1 MVSRT
6 PELSLKD
13 TFLRAVA
20 GLPEE
25 DVRADVVAEALG
37 YLQQG
42 FDAHYAGGTTTDD
55 EVLVG
60 DNAYALAVET
70 IARLDEP
77 RFVAVASRMI
87 RDGAG
92 RIAAGGVV
100 SLQTWT
106 PTSQASS
113 TSSPR
118 RDRRGPRRGSKRP
131 LRGCGGGLG
140 NPPQET
146 RNRLPSGSQRA
157 LLVREMFDRIA
168 GRYDLLNTLMTAGL
182 NRLWNR

>member
-1 MVSRT
+1 MQKPAGRT
-6 PELSLKD
+6 PALSLED

-25 DVRADVVAEALG
+25 DERAGVVAEALG
-37 YLQQG
+37 YLQRG
-42 FDAHYAGGTTTDD
+42 FDAHYARGRATDD
-55 EVLVG
+55 DVLVG

-92 RIAAGGVV
+92 RIAAGGPV

-106 PTSQASS
+106 PHLAGLLDIISEEGEERSEA
-113 TSSPR
+113 R
-118 RDRRGPRRGSKRP
+118 IREAAGE
-131 LRGCGGGLG
+131 LRG
-140 NPPQET
+140 
-146 RNRLPSGSQRA
+146 
-157 LLVREMFDRIA
+157 
-168 GRYDLLNTLMTAGL
+168 
-182 NRLWNR
+182 